1 MNEQDK
7 LFRELLEKM
16 DSMTKA
22 MNRLTEAVH
31 TAADAMYQDGEDYAD
46 DDLPTFLNGNQ

>member
-16 DSMTKA
+16 DVMTKA
-22 MNRLTEAVH
+22 MNRLSDAIH
-31 TAADAMYQDGEDYAD
+31 IAADAMYQDGEDYVD
-46 DDLPTFLNGNQ
+46 DDLPTFLNGHR